1 MSLSLRD
8 ELRVVL
14 LPDQVLLARIG
25 RKFTFHGLAYRVLE
39 KKSLPCAVLA
49 SDDDIWGAA
58 LNTLEKELPGLA
70 RNTAYAKVILSNH
83 FMHYAM
89 VPWSEALSNEEE
101 EKAFA
106 RHSLNQIY
114 GAAAESWE
122 LRLSQD
128 SAGAPQLASAVD
140 IRLLEALRA
149 MFAQE
154 KVELKSV
161 QPYLMAAYNNCRNSL
176 QKQDAWFV
184 LFEAG
189 SLCISLLQQGSC
201 RSVRTLKVG
210 NDWRNTLPMIL
221 DREAFLADS
230 GVETDQVFL
239 WAPEYREAA
248 QPESGRW
255 KINRLRPVIRPSFMP
270 EYDGRYAMALSA

>member
-14 LPDQVLLARIG
+14 LPDQVLLVRIG
-25 RKFTFHGLAYRVLE
+25 RKFTLQGLRYRVLE
-39 KKSLPCAVLA
+39 KISLPCAAVA
-49 SDDDIWGAA
+49 GDDAIWSEAI
-58 LNTLEKELPGLA
+58 NTLEKQLPDLA
-70 RNTAYAKVILSNH
+70 RGIAYAKVILSNH

-89 VPWSEALSNEEE
+89 VPWSEVLSNEQEE
-101 EKAFA
+101 MAFA
-106 RHSLNQIY
+106 RHCFSRIY
-114 GAAAESWE
+114 GAAAETWE

-149 MFAQE
+149 MFARA

-161 QPYLMAAYNNCRNSL
+161 QPYLMAAYNNCRNNL

-189 SLCISLLQQGSC
+189 NLCIALLQQGRC

-210 NDWRNTLPMIL
+210 SDWRNTLPLIL
-221 DREAFLADS
+221 EREAYLADLD
-230 GVETDQVFL
+230 TATNQVFL
-239 WAPEYREAA
+239 WAPEHREAA
-248 QPESGRW
+248 VPESGLW
-255 KINRLRPVIRPSFMP
+255 KINVLRPMVRPSFVA
-270 EYDGRYAMALSA
+270 EYDGRYAMAMSA